1 MKKKNR
7 EAGHREMDQSLLVF
21 VTVAEKGSFSRAA
34 EQLHMTQPAVSQQI
48 QALERGLGT
57 RLLERNNKYVRL
69 NKAGEIVY
77 HHAKEILGLHGRMR
91 DLVNDL
97 LHTPSGNLV
106 IGASYTF
113 GEYVL
118 PHVIARM
125 RELYPLIRPSISIH
139 NTKEIVELVQNRQLD
154 VGIVEGECR
163 DDKLSIEP
171 FADDEMQIIASPAHR
186 LAGRDSAAIPE
197 LEEETW
203 IVREEGS
210 GTREAADKM
219 FDRLA
224 FRPESLM
231 EFGSTQIIK
240 ESVEAG
246 LGVSLLSTWA
256 IRKEL
261 KLGTLTI
268 IRHPEMPIRRKFS
281 LVTQANPFRTKAL
294 EIFLELVRH
303 DEVVTTGAG
312 ESE

>member
-1 MKKKNR
+1 
-7 EAGHREMDQSLLVF
+7 MDQPLLVF
-21 VTVAEKGSFSRAA
+21 VTVAEMQNFSRAA
-34 EQLHMTQPAVSQQI
+34 EQLHMTQPAVSQHI
-48 QALERGLGT
+48 AALERQLGT
-57 RLLERNNKYVRL
+57 RLLERSNKYVRL

-77 HHAKEILGLHGRMR
+77 HHAKEILGLHARMT

-106 IGASYTF
+106 IGSSYTF

-125 RELYPLIRPSISIH
+125 RSLYPMIKPTISIH
-139 NTKEIVELVQNRQLD
+139 NTKEIVELIGSRQLD

-163 DDKLSIEP
+163 DEKLCIEP
-171 FADDEMQIIASPAHR
+171 FADDEMQLIVSPHHR
-186 LAGRDSAAIPE
+186 LAGKETVKPEE

-210 GTREAADKM
+210 GTREAAEKM
-219 FDRLA
+219 FDRLDVH
-224 FRPESLM
+224 PQNLM

-246 LGVSLLSTWA
+246 LGISLLSTWA

-261 KLGTLTI
+261 KLGTLCLVRLQET
-268 IRHPEMPIRRKFS
+268 PVRRKFS
-281 LVTQANPFRTKAL
+281 VVTQANQFRTKAL
-294 EIFLELVRH
+294 ELFLELLRNH
-303 DEVVTTGAG
+303 EALPGSADRYK
-312 ESE
+312 